1 VKSLASG
8 ALAGAAAGLVGTA
21 LMTAAM
27 LPLKKASMSPG
38 SVPPRQITDNLL
50 DKLGLRDYLSP
61 PAFEASWVTLHFGY
75 GSVSGVA
82 YALVRKAIGGER
94 PFLTGAAFGMVLWAA
109 GYCGWLPLTGL
120 YPPPTRLPKRK
131 VVAELMGTHLVYGM
145 STALAHRAFRSES

>member
-1 VKSLASG
+1 VKSLG
-8 ALAGAAAGLVGTA
+8 RGAAAGLVGTA
-21 LMTAAM
+21 LMTAVM

-38 SVPPRQITDNLL
+38 TVPPRQITDNLL

-61 PAFEASWVTLHFGY
+61 PAFEASWMALHFAY
-75 GSVSGVA
+75 GTTSGAA
-82 YALVRKAIGGER
+82 YALALKAMGGER
-94 PFLTGAAFGMVLWAA
+94 PFLTGPAFGMVLWAA

-131 VVAELMGTHLVYGM
+131 VAAELIGTHLVYGM

>member
-1 VKSLASG
+1 VKPLARG

-21 LMTAAM
+21 LMTAVM

-38 SVPPRQITDNLL
+38 TVPPRQITDNLL

-61 PAFEASWVTLHFGY
+61 PAFEASWIALHFGY
-75 GSVSGVA
+75 GSVSGAA
-82 YALVRKAIGGER
+82 YALAQKASGGKCS
-94 PFLTGAAFGMVLWAA
+94 FLAGAPFGMVLWAA

-131 VVAELMGTHLVYGM
+131 VAAELIGTHLIYGM

>member
-1 VKSLASG
+1 MKPLARG
-8 ALAGAAAGLVGTA
+8 ALAGLVGTA
-21 LMTAAM
+21 LMTAVM

-38 SVPPRQITDNLL
+38 TVPPRQITDNLL
-50 DKLGLRDYLSP
+50 DKLGLRDYLST

-75 GSVSGVA
+75 GTASGVA
-82 YALVRKAIGGER
+82 YALAQKAIGGEC

-131 VVAELMGTHLVYGM
+131 VAAELIGTHLVYGM
-145 STALAHRAFRSES
+145 STAQAHRAFRSES

>member
-1 VKSLASG
+1 VKSLAR
-8 ALAGAAAGLVGTA
+8 GAAAGLVGTA

-38 SVPPRQITDNLL
+38 TVPPRQITDNLL

-61 PAFEASWVTLHFGY
+61 PAFEASWIALHFGY
-75 GSVSGVA
+75 GSVSGAA
-82 YALVRKAIGGER
+82 YALAQKASGGKCS
-94 PFLTGAAFGMVLWAA
+94 FLAGAPFGMVLWAA

-131 VVAELMGTHLVYGM
+131 VAAELIGTHLVYGM